1 MPNVPFGHSNGP
13 YRPNICDPQI
23 PLPLIVLIGVVVTIN
38 ILIVDDHEII
48 RTGLRTMLG
57 GTDFEIST
65 EATNAAEALAAV
77 EASVPDVVLMDIRMA
92 GGDGLNALGRMK
104 LDHPDLPIV
113 LFSAYDNPT
122 YIARAVALGAS
133 GYILK
138 SASRERLIAALKT
151 SAAGESSWTREE
163 LRRVT
168 GALATPRLSQ
178 DIEVPLTQRESE
190 VLRQMALGLTNK
202 EIAKMLGISYE
213 TVKEHVQHILRK
225 IGVSDR
231 TQAAVWAVRKNLV

>member
-1 MPNVPFGHSNGP
+1 MSKK
-13 YRPNICDPQI
+13 
-23 PLPLIVLIGVVVTIN
+23 L
-38 ILIVDDHEII
+38 LIVDDHEII
-48 RTGLRTMLG
+48 RLGLRLMLQDSG
-57 GTDFEIST
+57 LEIVG
-65 EATNAAEALAAV
+65 EATSAAEAIEAV
-77 EASVPDVVLMDIRMA
+77 GRNAPDVVLMDIRME

-104 LDHPDLPIV
+104 LDHPELPIV

-133 GYILK
+133 GYVLK
-138 SASRERLIAALKT
+138 SAPRERLIEALNM
-151 SAAGESSWTREE
+151 ALAGESAWTREE

>member
-1 MPNVPFGHSNGP
+1 MAKK
-13 YRPNICDPQI
+13 
-23 PLPLIVLIGVVVTIN
+23 L
-38 ILIVDDHEII
+38 LIVDDHEII
-48 RTGLRTMLG
+48 RLGLRLMLEQ
-57 GTDFEIST
+57 TDLEIAG
-65 EATNAAEALAAV
+65 EATTASEALAAV
-77 EASVPDVVLMDIRMA
+77 EESVPDIVLMDIRME
-92 GGDGLNALGRMK
+92 GGDGLNALGRLK
-104 LDHPDLPIV
+104 LDYPDLPIV

-122 YIARAVALGAS
+122 YIARAVALGAA
-133 GYILK
+133 GYVLK
-138 SASRERLIAALKT
+138 SAPRERLLGALET
-151 SAAGESSWTREE
+151 ALNGESAWTREE

>member
-1 MPNVPFGHSNGP
+1 MKKK
-13 YRPNICDPQI
+13 
-23 PLPLIVLIGVVVTIN
+23 L
-38 ILIVDDHEII
+38 LIVDDHEVI
-48 RTGLRTMLG
+48 RVGLRMLLE
-57 GTDFEIST
+57 DSNIEVSA
-65 EATNAAEALAAV
+65 EAASAAEALESV
-77 EASVPDVVLMDIRMA
+77 KNSVPDAVLMDIRME
-92 GGDGLNALGRMK
+92 GGDGLNTLGRLK

-122 YIARAVALGAS
+122 YIARAVALGAA
-133 GYILK
+133 GFILK
-138 SASRERLIAALKT
+138 SADRERLIGALET
-151 SAAGESSWTREE
+151 AAGGESAWTREE

-168 GALATPRLSQ
+168 GALATPRLGQ

-190 VLRQMALGLTNK
+190 VLRQMAQGLTNK

>member
-1 MPNVPFGHSNGP
+1 MSKK
-13 YRPNICDPQI
+13 
-23 PLPLIVLIGVVVTIN
+23 L
-38 ILIVDDHEII
+38 LIVDDHEII
-48 RTGLRTMLG
+48 RMGLRLILED
-57 GTDFEIST
+57 TDLKISA
-65 EATNAAEALAAV
+65 EATTAAEALAAV
-77 EASVPDVVLMDIRMA
+77 ENSVPDVVLMDIRME

-104 LDHPDLPIV
+104 LDLPDLPIV

-122 YIARAVALGAS
+122 YIARAVALGAA
-133 GYILK
+133 GYVLK
-138 SASRERLIAALKT
+138 SAPRERLIEALQIAV
-151 SAAGESSWTREE
+151 SGESAWTREE

>member
-1 MPNVPFGHSNGP
+1 MTKRLLV
-13 YRPNICDPQI
+13 
-23 PLPLIVLIGVVVTIN
+23 
-38 ILIVDDHEII
+38 VDDHEII
-48 RTGLRTMLG
+48 RLGLRLMLQG
-57 GTDFEIST
+57 LDLQIVG
-65 EATNAAEALAAV
+65 EATNANEAV
-77 EASVPDVVLMDIRMA
+77 EAVTNLRPDLVLMDVRMD

-113 LFSAYDNPT
+113 LYSAYDNPT

-133 GYILK
+133 GYVLK
-138 SASRERLIAALKT
+138 SALRQRLHEALTTAA
-151 SAAGESSWTREE
+151 SGESAWTREE